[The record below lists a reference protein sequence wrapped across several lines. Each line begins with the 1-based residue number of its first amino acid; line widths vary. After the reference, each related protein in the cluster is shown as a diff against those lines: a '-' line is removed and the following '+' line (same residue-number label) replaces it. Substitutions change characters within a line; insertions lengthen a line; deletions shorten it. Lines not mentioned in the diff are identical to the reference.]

1 MQRKPKNFLYTRG
14 YVISRLRAD
23 GFAVTRLKAD
33 YNTLDKRYW
42 TIVVSKKD
50 KPYSNLFVTCL
61 KESLAQKRGL
71 FIVVTPK
78 ATLFHIDTISMEVMS
93 DTLNTLLEADPK

>member
-1 MQRKPKNFLYTRG
+1 MEKQIKNFLYTRG

-23 GFAVTRLKAD
+23 GFTINRLKTE
-33 YNTLDKRYW
+33 YNANDKRYW

-71 FIVVTPK
+71 FIAVTPK